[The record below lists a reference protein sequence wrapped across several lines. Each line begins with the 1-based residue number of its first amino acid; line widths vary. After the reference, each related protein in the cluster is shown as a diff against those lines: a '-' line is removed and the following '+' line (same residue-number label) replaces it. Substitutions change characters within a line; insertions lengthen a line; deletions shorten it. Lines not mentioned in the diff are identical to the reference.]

1 MRHTWIHRQGNL
13 VAALDDTIIYNQQNH
28 AALQSPT
35 RGAIT
40 IYLVAIEV
48 LNSSRFSSCSMS
60 TWAVLQTDTQILNH
74 SACTTRV
81 ALARLLSKKYKSI
94 ELLFIPYRLLEFLA
108 GIFKDKEA
116 LKPLQK
122 QISDLHTR
130 EERKNHIL
138 LRGLKI

>member
-1 MRHTWIHRQGNL
+1 
-13 VAALDDTIIYNQQNH
+13 
-28 AALQSPT
+28 
-35 RGAIT
+35 
-40 IYLVAIEV
+40 
-48 LNSSRFSSCSMS
+48 MS

-81 ALARLLSKKYKSI
+81 ALARLLSKNYKSI
-94 ELLFIPYRLLEFLA
+94 ELLFISYRLLEFLA